1 MNMNIRTFFGLMA
14 SMLLAVMTLSGCKH
28 SDEPAPQRPATRTV
42 LVYMVAN
49 NNLGYNDLDDLDI
62 REMEAAV
69 KAGGVPEGS
78 HLVVY
83 HAPYRKQPELIE
95 VTPLGNVT
103 LKSYEG
109 SITSGASLTVDRMR
123 EVLADTETLAGADT
137 YGLVFWSH
145 GTGWVESST
154 SRGQASSARS
164 LTSAD
169 AASMIQPMSFGDDN
183 GYEMKITSIASAL
196 AGRRFD
202 FIYFDC
208 CLMGGVEV
216 CYEMRGFTPVIVA
229 SPLELQTEGMPYDK
243 NVPIFFEEK
252 PDLVKAATNTYN
264 HYVDVTYGIS
274 MVVVDTEALDGLA
287 AATRDIMATGVLPA
301 DGYVPVKFWNSY
313 RYAFVD
319 MTHYITSL
327 PGVSQSLLD
336 AWRAA
341 YDKAVIY
348 KAATPTCYG
357 YDLTHFGGLACAYLS
372 SPSDSGKWGY
382 SNHAWWR
389 DVMSRNPSL
398 NAD

>member
-1 MNMNIRTFFGLMA
+1 MNMNIRTIFGLMA
-14 SMLLAVMTLSGCKH
+14 ALMLAALTLSGCKH
-28 SDEPAPQRPATRTV
+28 NDEPEPQRPATRTV
-42 LVYMVAN
+42 LVYMAAN
-49 NNLGYNDLDDLDI
+49 NNLGHNGLDDLDI
-62 REMEAAV
+62 KEMETAV
-69 KAGGVPEGS
+69 KAGAVPEGS
-78 HLVVY
+78 HLIVY
-83 HAPYRKQPELIE
+83 HAPYRQQPELIE
-95 VTPLGNVT
+95 VTPTGTVT

-109 SITSGASLTVDRMR
+109 SVTAGTSLTVDRMR

-145 GTGWVESST
+145 GTGWVETSM
-154 SRGQASSARS
+154 SRGGNAVSRMSPVDSS
-164 LTSAD
+164 
-169 AASMIQPMSFGDDN
+169 SMIQPLSFGDDN

-196 AGRRFD
+196 SGRRFD
-202 FIYFDC
+202 FLYFDC

-216 CYEMRGFTPVIVA
+216 CYEMRAFAPVIVA

-243 NVPIFFEEK
+243 NVPVFFEEK

-264 HYVDVTYGIS
+264 HYRNVSNGIA

-287 AATRDIMATGVLPA
+287 AATRDIMATGVLPSA
-301 DGYVPVKFWNSY
+301 DYIPVKFWNSR

-327 PGVSQSLLD
+327 PGVSSSLLN
-336 AWRAA
+336 AWQSA

-357 YDLTHFGGLACAYLS
+357 YDLTDFGGLACAYLAG
-372 SPSDSGKWGY
+372 PSDADKWGY
-382 SNHAWWR
+382 RNQAWWK

-398 NAD
+398 ND